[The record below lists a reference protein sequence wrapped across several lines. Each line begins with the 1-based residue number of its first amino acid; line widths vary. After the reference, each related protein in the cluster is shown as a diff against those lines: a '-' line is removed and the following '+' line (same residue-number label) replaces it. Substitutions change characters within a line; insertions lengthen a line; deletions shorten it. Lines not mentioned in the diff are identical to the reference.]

1 MNMAQLLDDITYRLL
16 ATASDAGEAR
26 QRLAIV
32 SHWAQ
37 EQDTRLAADR
47 PLRVDHER
55 VVAEALAGY
64 RRDNKPAA

>member
-37 EQDTRLAADR
+37 EQDTRLAEIGRAH
-47 PLRVDHER
+47 V
-55 VVAEALAGY
+55 
-64 RRDNKPAA
+64 